1 MGSLSLKT
9 LLFTSILILAIAV
22 PSQAQTVASKEEQ
35 FKRGTLKVK
44 IGAILLGAAVL
55 TVVASP
61 KEETVM
67 VSSLMG
73 AGMGFVLWGTKERA
87 DATKPQVTFGA
98 GIGRSTS
105 FYFSRRW

>member
-1 MGSLSLKT
+1 MRLSRLKT
-9 LLFTSILILAIAV
+9 LLFASILILAIAA
-22 PSQAQTVASKEEQ
+22 PSEAQSVASKEEQ

-44 IGAILLGAAVL
+44 VGAILLGAAVF
-55 TVVASP
+55 TVVSSP
-61 KEETVM
+61 KEETVA

-73 AGMGFVLWGTKERA
+73 AGMGFILWGTKERV

-98 GIGRSTS
+98 RIGHSTS